1 MNGVAPESLRGAA
14 AQLSP
19 GLSEGDVTRL
29 QESFKVFNQVTRSL
43 ERAYSRLENRAAG
56 VETRL
61 QDANGRL
68 RAKVSQLKTVTAELN
83 GILDAIP
90 CGVVACD
97 KDGTITTMNPAAER
111 ILGRSRDEVRGRNAQ
126 ALLDHRGRP
135 ILLAAK
141 DDMRRGTIVER
152 LVCCLDGGERY
163 LSGSVAD
170 LPDGGLLEILS
181 DQTEVAHLRSQ
192 VTRLD
197 TLAELGEM
205 AAGVAH
211 EIRNPMSAVEG
222 FAGLMEKAL
231 RDASEPA
238 DGEQLRRYADRVR
251 KGVAE
256 VNGII
261 TNLLLWARPEPAR
274 METVDVVLLI
284 NEVVTDV
291 TSLGGSKSV
300 ADGVTVDVETVES
313 FALSGDRLKLK
324 LAVGNLVRNAVEA
337 AESGGRVRVST
348 RRDAQWLQIL
358 VDDDGPGIA
367 ASVRA
372 RLFRPFTTNKPTGT
386 GLGLALVR
394 KFAEL
399 HGGSV
404 ATAPCP
410 LGGARFVLS
419 LPVRSGG
426 AKE

>member
-1 MNGVAPESLRGAA
+1 MNGVAPESLIGAA
-14 AQLSP
+14 SQLAP
-19 GLSEGDVTRL
+19 GLSPEDVTRL
-29 QESFKVFNQVTRSL
+29 QESFKTFNQVTRSL

-61 QDANGRL
+61 QEANGRL
-68 RAKVSQLKTVTAELN
+68 RAKVAQLKSVTAELN

-97 KDGTITTMNPAAER
+97 KEGTVTTMNPAAER
-111 ILGRSRDEVRGRNAQ
+111 ILGRSRGEIRGRDAR
-126 ALLDHRGRP
+126 ALLDYRGRP

-141 DDMRRGTIVER
+141 AEVKRGTIVER
-152 LVCCLDGGERY
+152 LVCCLDGSERY

-170 LPDGGLLEILS
+170 LPDGGCLEILS

-238 DGEQLRRYADRVR
+238 DAVQLRRYADRVR

-274 METVDVVLLI
+274 MELVDVGNLLD
-284 NEVVTDV
+284 EVAADV
-291 TSLGGSKSV
+291 MASPAHARTEV
-300 ADGVTVDVETVES
+300 EVDTADGFE
-313 FALSGDRLKLK
+313 LSGDRLKLK
-324 LAVGNLVRNAVEA
+324 LAVGNLVRNAVESA
-337 AESGGRVRVST
+337 GAGGRVKVST
-348 RRDAQWLQIL
+348 RRDAQWLQVV

-372 RLFRPFTTNKPTGT
+372 RLFRPFTTTKPTGT

-399 HGGSV
+399 HGGTV

-410 LGGARFVLS
+410 LGGARFVFS
-419 LPVRSGG
+419 VPVRDTGG
-426 AKE
+426 ER